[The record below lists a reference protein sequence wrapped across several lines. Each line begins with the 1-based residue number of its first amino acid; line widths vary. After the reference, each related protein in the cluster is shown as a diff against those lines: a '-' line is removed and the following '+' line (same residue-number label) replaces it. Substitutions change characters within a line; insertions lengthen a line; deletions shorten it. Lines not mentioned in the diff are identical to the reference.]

1 MAEDDGFLSRWAR
14 RKAQVRRGDDVPPE
28 PSPPPAATTAM
39 HAPAR
44 PAPVPAAVPA
54 ADTAG
59 ASVAAPAD
67 AAPPP
72 ADAPP
77 SPTLEEARALTPDA
91 DFRRF
96 VAPGVGAD
104 VRNTALKQL
113 WADPTFNVMDGL
125 DIYIDDYGK
134 PDPLP
139 APMLRKLAHSA
150 YLNLFDDEKAAPA
163 PPADPAHAAEPRTA
177 PDEDPALRL
186 QPHDE
191 PGPPGADEGA
201 GEGPRH
207 ER

>member
-14 RKAQVRRGDDVPPE
+14 RKAQVRSGDAPPE
-28 PSPPPAATTAM
+28 PVAPPAATVA
-39 HAPAR
+39 AGV
-44 PAPVPAAVPA
+44 PAPVAPVA
-54 ADTAG
+54 AG
-59 ASVAAPAD
+59 AISPTPAPETATEAEAAPAP
-67 AAPPP
+67 AEAPPP
-72 ADAPP
+72 
-77 SPTLEEARALTPDA
+77 PTLEEAQALTPEA

-96 VAPGVGAD
+96 VAPGVGSD
-104 VRNTALKQL
+104 VRNTALKKL
-113 WADPTFNVMDGL
+113 WADPNFNVMDGL

-139 APMLRKLAHSA
+139 ASMLRKLAHSA
-150 YLNLFDDEKAAPA
+150 YLNLFDDEKPTPAEPA
-163 PPADPAHAAEPRTA
+163 PPAAPRTA

-201 GEGPRH
+201 GEGPGH